1 MKKKIIIKTKYDPTS
16 LIKEANQERID
27 RINASRKLS
36 TQTIPNKK
44 KVSRAQQKHRDY
56 KEINL

>member
-16 LIKEANQERID
+16 LIKETNQERLD

-44 KVSRAQQKHRDY
+44 KVSRAQQKHRDH